1 MSKSMT
7 RDEMLSFLSENP
19 EFLAKGVTA
28 ESVLA
33 KMEVAAYAAKKEEI
47 VAAKRSET
55 ASISAADFLASV
67 EEFVSSVHDFV
78 SVTPA
83 DPKGG
88 NKNTKVNRRHLEI
101 PTEKGRLQIALYD
114 YES

>member
-1 MSKSMT
+1 MSKMT

-19 EFLAKGVTA
+19 EFLAKGVTP
-28 ESVLA
+28 ESILA
-33 KMEVAAYAAKKEEI
+33 KMEVAAFASKRDEI
-47 VAAKRSET
+47 VSAKRAET
-55 ASISAADFLASV
+55 ATVSAADFVVSV
-67 EEFVSSVHDFV
+67 EEFASNVADFV

-88 NKNTKVNRRHLEI
+88 NKNTKVNRRHIEI